1 MKFVNNNNM
10 SSASWI
16 TTVSCSSSVIQS
28 SEDTSVS
35 PIFQWLRFVFLSP
48 CPQRALLS
56 SIDILFLLALL
67 VFSIQKLYS
76 RFNSNG
82 QPNSGITKPLIR
94 NNRALLRNTL
104 WFKLS
109 LAVTV
114 LLAFSYTVLCILAF
128 GRSAQLPWKLVD
140 GLFWLVQAMTHV
152 VITILIV
159 HEKRF
164 EAVTH
169 PLALRIYWVAN
180 FIIVSLFT
188 TSGIIRLISVEEA
201 NPDLRLDDIVSLITF
216 PLSIVILI
224 VAIRGSTGIIVTRES
239 DSVMDVET
247 KLYEPLLNKSNV
259 SGFAS
264 ASIISRTFW
273 IWMNP
278 LLSKGYKSP
287 LTIDD
292 VPTLSPQHRAERMSE
307 LFELN
312 WPKPHE
318 NSKHPVRT
326 TLFRCFWKDIA
337 LTAFLAIVR
346 LCVMYVGPI
355 LIQDFVDFTSG
366 KRSSPYEGYYLVLTL
381 LIAKFVEVL
390 TSHQFN
396 FNSQRLGMLIR
407 STLITSLYKKG
418 LRLSCSARQ
427 DHGVGQ
433 IVNYMAVDAQQLSD
447 MMLQLHAIWLMPL
460 QVSVALVLLYINL
473 GASVI
478 TALVGLLTVFVF
490 VGMGTRRNN
499 RFQHN
504 VMKNRDLR
512 MKATNEMLNYMRVIK
527 FQAWEE
533 HFSKR
538 IQSFRESEFGWLSKF
553 LYSLAGNV
561 IVLWSTPL
569 FISAITFGTAIL
581 LGVPLDAGT
590 VFTTTTLFKI
600 LQEPIRTFPQSLIS
614 ISQAMISLGRLDRYM
629 TSKELVD
636 GSVEREEGC
645 GGRIAVEVK
654 DGVFSWDDEG
664 GEQALKNLNLEIKK
678 GELAAIVGTVGS
690 GKSSLLASILGEM
703 HKISGKVRVCGT
715 TAYVAQ
721 TSWIQNGTIQENIL
735 FGLPMNTD
743 SYREVIRVCC
753 LEKDLEMMEYGD
765 QTEIGERGINLSG
778 GQKQRIQLA
787 RAVYQDCD
795 IYLLDDIFSAV
806 DAHTGS
812 EIFKECTRGALKDKT
827 ILLVTH
833 QVDFLHNVDHILVMR
848 DGMIVQSGKYN
859 DLLESGMDFK
869 ALVTAHETSME
880 LVEVE
885 TTTPSE
891 NSLRLPK
898 SSQPSSNHGEAN
910 GEEKSLEQS
919 ESGRGTS
926 KLIKEEERETGKVS
940 LHVYKLYCTEA
951 FGWSGVVMVL
961 LISLLWQS
969 SLMASD
975 YWLAYETSEER
986 AMSFNPSLFIRIYA
1000 IIAAVSF
1007 VLILI
1012 RMLFVTFLGL
1022 KTAQI
1027 FFSQILH
1034 SILHAP
1040 MSFFDTTPSGRI
1052 LSRASTDQTNIDLF
1066 LPFFMNFT
1074 IAMYITVLGII
1085 IITCQYAWPTVF
1097 LLIPLG
1103 WLNLWYRGY
1112 YLATSRELT
1121 RLDSITKAPVIHHF
1135 SESISGVMTV
1145 RCFRKQEQFCQENVN
1160 RVNANLRMDFHNN
1173 GSNEWLGFR
1182 LELIGSCILCISTM
1196 FMIFLPSSIIKP
1208 ENVGLSL
1215 SYGLSLNGVLFWAI
1229 YMSCF
1234 VENRMVSVERVK
1246 QFTNIPSEAEW
1257 EKKGC
1262 LPSRSWP
1269 THGNVELKDLQV
1281 RYRPNTPLV
1290 LKGLTLNI
1298 RGGEKIGVVGRT
1310 GSGKSTLIQVFF
1322 RLVEPSGGRIIID
1335 GIDICMLG
1343 LHDLRSRFG
1352 IIPQEPV
1359 LFEGTVRSNIDP
1371 IGLYSDEEIWKSL
1384 ERCQLKEVVAAK
1396 PGKLDSSVVDNG
1408 DNWSVGQRQLLCLGR
1423 VMLKHSRLLFM
1434 DEATASVDSQTDAV
1448 VQKIIREDF
1457 ATCTIISIAHR
1468 IPTVMDCD
1476 RVLVIDA
1483 GWAKEFDKPSRLLER
1498 PSLFGALVQEYA
1510 NRSSGI

>member
-1 MKFVNNNNM
+1 M
-10 SSASWI
+10 SSSSSWI
-16 TTVSCSSSVIQS
+16 TSFSCSISTGQS
-28 SEDTSVS
+28 SENSSIS
-35 PIFQWLRFVFLSP
+35 PIFQWLRFIFLSP

-56 SIDILFLLALL
+56 SVNILFLLSFL

-76 RFNSNG
+76 RFVSH
-82 QPNSGITKPLIR
+82 GINKPLIR
-94 NNRALLRNTL
+94 NNRAVLRCSL

-109 LAVTV
+109 LIVTL
-114 LLAFSYTVLCILAF
+114 LLAFSYTVLSIVAF
-128 GRSAQLPWKLVD
+128 SRSSSQLNEKLLD
-140 GLFWLVQAMTHV
+140 GLFWLIQALTHV
-152 VITILIV
+152 VIAILIL
-159 HEKRF
+159 HEKKF
-164 EAVTH
+164 QAFTH
-169 PLALRIYWVAN
+169 HLSLRIYWVSN
-180 FIIVSLFT
+180 FIIIALFT
-188 TSGIIRLISVEEA
+188 ASGAIRVLLSFEEPD
-201 NPDLRLDDIVSLITF
+201 PDLRLDDAVISFVSF
-216 PLSIVILI
+216 PLSIFLLI
-224 VAIRGSTGIIVTRES
+224 VAIRGSTGITMGRELN
-239 DSVMDVET
+239 DHSVMNAEEVEA
-247 KLYEPLLNKSNV
+247 KLYEPLLEKSNV
-259 SGFAS
+259 SGFAK
-264 ASIISRTFW
+264 ASIISKAFW
-273 IWMNP
+273 LWMNP

-287 LTIDD
+287 LKADD
-292 VPTLSPQHRAERMSE
+292 IPTLSPQHRAEIMSE
-307 LFELN
+307 LFLLN

-318 NSKHPVRT
+318 KSNHPVRT
-326 TLFRCFWKDIA
+326 TLLRCFWKEIA
-337 LTAFLAIVR
+337 FTAFLAIVR
-346 LCVMYVGPI
+346 LCVMYVGPL
-355 LIQDFVDFTSG
+355 LIQGFVDFTSG
-366 KRSSPYEGYYLVLTL
+366 KRSSPYEGYYLVFTL
-381 LIAKFVEVL
+381 LIAKFVEVF

-396 FNSQRLGMLIR
+396 FNSQKLGMLIR
-407 STLITSLYKKG
+407 STLLTSLYKKG

-427 DHGVGQ
+427 AHGVGQ

-460 QVSVALVLLYINL
+460 QVAVALILLYRFL
-473 GASVI
+473 GVSMV
-478 TALVGLLTVFVF
+478 TALVGLIGILLFV
-490 VGMGTRRNN
+490 VMGTRRNN
-499 RFQHN
+499 KFQHN
-504 VMKNRDLR
+504 VMKNRDSR

-533 HFSKR
+533 HFNKR

-553 LYSLAGNV
+553 LYSLSGNI

-569 FISAITFGTAIL
+569 LISVMTFGTAIL

-590 VFTTTTLFKI
+590 VFTATTLFKI
-600 LQEPIRTFPQSLIS
+600 LQEPIRTFPQSMIS
-614 ISQAMISLGRLDRYM
+614 ISQAMISLGRLDKYM
-629 TSKELVD
+629 KSKELNEE
-636 GSVEREEGC
+636 SVERDGGC
-645 GGRIAVEVK
+645 EGRIAVEVK
-654 DGVFSWDDEG
+654 DGAFSWDDEG
-664 GEQALKNLNLEIKK
+664 GEEVIKKLNLEIRK

-721 TSWIQNGTIQENIL
+721 TSWIQNGTIQDNVL
-735 FGLPMNTD
+735 FGLPMNREK
-743 SYREVIRVCC
+743 YNEVIRVCC

-795 IYLLDDIFSAV
+795 IYFLDDVFSAV

-812 EIFKECTRGALKDKT
+812 EIFKECVRGVLKHKT

-833 QVDFLHNVDHILVMR
+833 QVDFLHNIDLILVMR

-859 DLLESGMDFK
+859 DLLESGLDFK
-869 ALVTAHETSME
+869 ALVAAHETSME

-885 TTTPSE
+885 TTMHDE
-891 NSLRLPK
+891 NSPELPK
-898 SSQPSSNHGEAN
+898 VPRASSDHGEAN
-910 GEEKSLEQS
+910 GEGKSPEQS
-919 ESGRGTS
+919 NTDGGTS
-926 KLIKEEERETGKVS
+926 KLIKEEEREIGKVS
-940 LHVYKLYCTEA
+940 LGVYKQYCTEA
-951 FGWSGVVMVL
+951 FGWWGVVMVL

-975 YWLAYETSEER
+975 YWLAYETSKER
-986 AMSFNPSLFIRIYA
+986 AVSFNPSLFISVYA
-1000 IIAAVSF
+1000 IIAAISV
-1007 VLILI
+1007 VLII
-1012 RMLFVTFLGL
+1012 MRAFFVTILGL

-1027 FFSQILH
+1027 FFRQILY

-1052 LSRASTDQTNIDLF
+1052 LSRASTDQANIDLF
-1066 LPFFMNFT
+1066 LPFFLSMT
-1074 IAMYITVLGII
+1074 VSMYITVLSII
-1085 IITCQYAWPTVF
+1085 IITCQYAWPTIF
-1097 LLIPLG
+1097 LLIPLA
-1103 WLNLWYRGY
+1103 WLNFWYRGY

-1135 SESISGVMTV
+1135 SESISGVTTI
-1145 RCFRKQEQFCQENVN
+1145 RCFRKQEMFSRENVN

-1182 LELIGSCILCISTM
+1182 LELIGIIILCISAM
-1196 FMIFLPSSIIKP
+1196 FLIFLPSSIIRP

-1215 SYGLSLNGVLFWAI
+1215 SYGLSLNSILFWAI

-1234 VENRMVSVERVK
+1234 VENRMVSVERIK
-1246 QFTNIPSEAEW
+1246 QFCNIPSEAEW
-1257 EKKGC
+1257 EKKDC
-1262 LPSRSWP
+1262 LPSPNWP

-1290 LKGLTLNI
+1290 LQGITLNI

-1335 GIDICMLG
+1335 GIDITVLG

-1371 IGLYSDEEIWKSL
+1371 IGKYSDEKIWQSL
-1384 ERCQLKEVVAAK
+1384 ERCQLKDVVATK
-1396 PGKLDSSVVDNG
+1396 PGKLDSLVVDNG
-1408 DNWSVGQRQLLCLGR
+1408 ENWSVGQRQLLCLGR

-1434 DEATASVDSQTDAV
+1434 DEATASVDSQTDTV
-1448 VQKIIREDF
+1448 IQKIIREDF
-1457 ATCTIISIAHR
+1457 AACTIISIAHR

-1483 GWAKEFDKPSRLLER
+1483 GRAKEFDKPSHLLER

-1510 NRSSGI
+1510 NRSSGL